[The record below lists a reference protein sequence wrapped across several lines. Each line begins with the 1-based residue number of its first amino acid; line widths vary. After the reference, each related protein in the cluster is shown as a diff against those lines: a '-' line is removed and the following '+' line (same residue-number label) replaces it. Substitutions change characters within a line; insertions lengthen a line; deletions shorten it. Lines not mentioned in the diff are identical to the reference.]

1 MPLQDD
7 HQIVSV
13 DDHLVEHPRVWQDRL
28 PRQFLEAGPRIVEED
43 GKHLWIST
51 RVFSASCQ
59 RVESAR
65 QRSLACSATKG
76 PRAQRPRDRRRV
88 AGCTG
93 ALTLATFHP
102 ERFSYAGSMS
112 GWDFGRSLEKSRG
125 RRSDACLLWR
135 IGRRRVHAP

>member
-112 GWDFGRSLEKSRG
+112 AGTLVGLSKN
-125 RRSDACLLWR
+125 
-135 IGRRRVHAP
+135 HAGDDLTLAYCGG